1 MNQASLITMIED
13 WERLPVTLSRVPH
26 EDISSSVRLSR
37 RSTWNI
43 DSSRKLFLRKCS
55 LYRSCENNFVSLL
68 RRDSRARLPS
78 GLSIITLAYNICT
91 RVVYV
96 HTGWSSIVLNVQSAD
111 NVPGGQPTLPTNLA
125 IVRAT
130 SRAPYIRFLGV
141 WARFCRKSPDPEI
154 S

>member
-1 MNQASLITMIED
+1 MNRASLITRSIEG
-13 WERLPVTLSRVPH
+13 WETLSHVPYGN
-26 EDISSSVRLSR
+26 ISSSVRLSR

-55 LYRSCENNFVSLL
+55 LYRSCENNFASLL
-68 RRDSRARLPS
+68 RRDNRARLPS

-91 RVVYV
+91 RVVYI
-96 HTGWSSIVLNVQSAD
+96 HTHGGWSSIVLNVQSAD